1 MIDLNDE
8 AVGAVRGVRLEG
20 LVRLGM
26 QEDFGESVLTGILGR
41 FRRAHP
47 KVRIQALIARNAEL
61 VHRVPVG
68 RPRSRAGLELWRR
81 PVHYAASG

>member
-8 AVGAVRGVRLEG
+8 AVGAVRGVQLKG

-26 QEDFGESVLTGILGR
+26 QEEFGKSVLTGILGR

-47 KVRIQALIARNAEL
+47 EPAF
-61 VHRVPVG
+61 
-68 RPRSRAGLELWRR
+68 RP
-81 PVHYAASG
+81 